1 MPVYKIEFYEKTNGE
16 CPVFEFLKT
25 LPPKIKAKIDRDIGI
40 LKEFNIKLRVP
51 LVKPLGDGIFELR
64 TQTAGFGVRTLYF
77 FFDGQ
82 KIILTNGFIKKT
94 DKTPTKEIEKAIEY
108 KKDYEKRSGQK

>member
-1 MPVYKIEFYEKTNGE
+1 MKKE

-40 LKEFNIKLRVP
+40 LKEFNIKLREP
-51 LVKPLGDGIFELR
+51 LVKPLKNGIFELR
-64 TQTAGFGVRTLYF
+64 TQVGADIVSTLYF

-94 DKTPTKEIEKAIEY
+94 NAPTKEIEKAIEY